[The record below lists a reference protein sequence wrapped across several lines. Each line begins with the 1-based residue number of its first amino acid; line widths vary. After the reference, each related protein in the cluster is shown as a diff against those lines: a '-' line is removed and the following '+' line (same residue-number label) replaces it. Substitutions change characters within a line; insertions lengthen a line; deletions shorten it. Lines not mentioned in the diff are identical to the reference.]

1 MRGPTRREAVTVLGA
16 TGALAWTAPSI
27 VTVAGAGTGSV
38 TPPDPC
44 ALCGTNLVGN
54 ASGESYA
61 PDAVAHAQYDP
72 NLVGVGTA
80 PPATPDG
87 WTTTNGFR
95 VVTYGSAEYPAT
107 APPGGGTV
115 MFSGSLDSGSVSPGT
130 ASRTALVG
138 ACAAE
143 IDAGTV
149 AYSMSAYLGG
159 ASTYGDTMAFTAEFR
174 DGADASLGTA
184 SLGPVAATSG
194 FTLQST
200 AGTVPAQTRSI
211 VFTLTATKVEPE
223 HARTTAAAD
232 LLAFTICP

>member
-1 MRGPTRREAVTVLGA
+1 MRGPTRRDALTLLGA
-16 TGALAWTAPSI
+16 TGAVAWTAPSI
-27 VTVAGAGTGSV
+27 VSVAGAGTGSV

-95 VVTYGSAEYPAT
+95 VVTYGSTEYPAT
-107 APPGGGTV
+107 APSGAGTV
-115 MFSGSLDSGSVSPGT
+115 MFSGSLDGGSASPGT

-138 ACAAE
+138 ACATE
-143 IDAGTV
+143 IDTGTV
-149 AYSMSAYLGG
+149 AYSMSAHLGG
-159 ASTYGDTMAFTAEFR
+159 ASTYGDTMTFTAAFR
-174 DGADASLGTA
+174 DAADGVLSTA

-194 FTLQST
+194 FGSHST
-200 AGTVPAQTRSI
+200 VGTVPPQTRSV
-211 VFTLTATKVEPE
+211 VFTLTATRVEPS
-223 HARTTAAAD
+223 HPRTTAAAD
-232 LLAFTICP
+232 LLSFTICP